1 MKKFLVISLIALS
14 FSLLIALMYPSP
26 IDSVAWNPPP
36 APALTDS
43 PQTAPNTRLTTAGL
57 LAKGEIYGPEDVAV
71 DNQGRVYA
79 GTQDGLIKRVLSDGT
94 VETWVDLG
102 GRPLGL
108 HFDQAGNL
116 IVCDANQGLLSISP
130 EAVVTVLTNSADNI
144 PFRFAD
150 DVDIASDGK
159 IYFTD
164 ASSKWSQ
171 PDYMLDL
178 LETRPYGRFLVYDP
192 ATKTTTTLID
202 KMYFSNGV
210 ALSMNEDFVLITETW
225 RYRVIRYWLKGDKA
239 GSYDIFID
247 NLPGF
252 PDGISGNRK
261 GVFWLAMP
269 TLRMP
274 ALDKIHPLP
283 WLKNFSAKLPDALKL
298 KPIDYGLVLGLDEN
312 GTIITSLHDTE
323 GLTLKEITSVEEHE
337 GYLYLGSLHN
347 DRIGKL
353 KLGN

>member
-1 MKKFLVISLIALS
+1 MKKFFLLIFIALS
-14 FSLLIALMYPSP
+14 LSLVGFLMYPSP
-26 IDSVAWNPPP
+26 IDSVAWNPPQ
-36 APALTDS
+36 APALSDS
-43 PQTAPNTRLTTAGL
+43 PQTTVNTRLTNAQL

-71 DNQGRVYA
+71 DKQGRVYA
-79 GTQDGLIKRVLSDGT
+79 GTQDGLIKRVLTDGT

-108 HFDQAGNL
+108 HFDRGGNL
-116 IVCDANQGLLSISP
+116 IVCDAYQGLLSINP
-130 EAVVTVLTNSADNI
+130 AAEVTVLTNSADNI

-192 ATKTTTTLID
+192 ATKTTTTLINN
-202 KMYFSNGV
+202 MYFSNGV
-210 ALSMNEDFVLITETW
+210 ALSQNEDFVLITETW
-225 RYRVIRYWLKGDKA
+225 RYRVIRYWLTGDKA
-239 GSYDIFID
+239 GTHDIFID

-261 GVFWLAMP
+261 GMFWLAIP
-269 TLRMP
+269 SLRLSD
-274 ALDKIHPLP
+274 LDKMHPLP
-283 WLKNFSAKLPDALKL
+283 WLKNLSAKLPDALKP

-312 GTIITSLHDTE
+312 GTIVTSLHDPE
-323 GLTLKEITSVEEHE
+323 GLTMKEITSVEEHN

-353 KLGN
+353 KLSN